1 MGGRIGRLVVTQ
13 STLAVGCQQSAISGQ
28 ISHQRVGWVERN

>member
-13 STLAVGCQQSAISGQ
+13 STLAVGCQQSAIS
-28 ISHQRVGWVERN
+28 HQRVGWVERN